1 MIDPYRMVIINLTA
15 LSIICIGIF
24 FYRFLYPKKQVKLFP
39 LLLIIMIL
47 PVISILRKGAYES
60 GDFNMHIYR
69 AMMFFENL
77 QQGNIIPSW
86 GGELNATY
94 GYPVFI
100 FNYVLHYYLIS
111 FFHFLGFSFLAG
123 MKLFL
128 ILSVFG
134 SGITMYLWANK
145 IFKNQLAGFAAAI
158 FYVFAPYHLIT
169 LHFRVNGENFAY
181 ALAPLLFFQ
190 LHNVLERQ
198 NIRNILFFGLILGLL
213 FFAHSANAAFTSLFM
228 ILYLLL
234 LFLTG
239 LFRRRKQL
247 IAVMGGYFVGISL
260 ALPVFFAHSVLSQYT
275 YGYLLAGKPTFTPLW
290 QLLYSPWRFG
300 LLFQG
305 PKGEFA
311 FLIGYTQLLLLGT
324 IILLLLY
331 KKIKKTYKFA
341 VIFWLSITFATVFL
355 ITPESAFL
363 WKIIPILSL
372 AQFSYRLLFFV
383 NISTAILA
391 GYLVLSLP
399 KKKAAIYLL
408 IFFTVVFTIINWG
421 NRRTIPEIGDVT
433 LRQNIPL
440 SSWNYEGMA
449 VMASPRWLNQHSL
462 WEKKIPVSHLES
474 LSGSAEIRLIERSQT
489 KHTYIVHAKKSI
501 LLRENTLYFPGWEVW
516 VDGKKTPV
524 EYKKH
529 DSLGKIVFSVTK
541 GMHFIEVKYTD
552 LPLFRLTKTISIAG
566 FVIILLYFLGEKLLH
581 LLHYE
586 KKSLR

>member
-15 LSIICIGIF
+15 LSIICAGIF

-39 LLLIIMIL
+39 LLLIVMIL
-47 PVISILRKGAYES
+47 PVISILRKGTYES

-145 IFKNQLAGFAAAI
+145 IFKNQLAGFAAAV

-181 ALAPLLFFQ
+181 ALAPLLFYQ

-198 NIRNILFFGLILGLL
+198 NTRNILFFGLILGLL

-228 ILYLLL
+228 IIYLLL

-239 LFRRRKQL
+239 IVRRRKQI
-247 IAVMGGYFVGISL
+247 IAVVEGYLVGILL

-275 YGYLLAGKPTFTPLW
+275 YGYLLSGKPTFTPLW
-290 QLLYSPWRFG
+290 QLLYSPWRYG

-311 FLIGYTQLLLLGT
+311 FLVGYTQLLLLVT
-324 IILLLLY
+324 MVLLLIY
-331 KKIKKTYKFA
+331 KKIKKVHA
-341 VIFWLSITFATVFL
+341 LSILFWLSVTCVTIFL
-355 ITPESAFL
+355 VTPQSAFL

-399 KKKAAIYLL
+399 KKKKAIYVL
-408 IFFTVVFTIINWG
+408 IFFTIASTIINWG
-421 NRRTIPEIGDVT
+421 NRRTIPEIGDIT

-449 VMASPRWLNQHSL
+449 VMASPRWLKQDSL
-462 WEKKIPVSHLES
+462 WEKKIPDSHLES
-474 LSGSAEIRLIERSQT
+474 LSGSAEIRQIERSQT
-489 KHTYIVHAKKSI
+489 KHTYIVNAKKSL

-516 VDGKKTPV
+516 IDNKQTLF
-524 EYKKH
+524 EYKKNH
-529 DSLGKIVFSVTK
+529 SLGKIVFPVTK
-541 GMHFIEVKYTD
+541 GLHFIEVKYND
-552 LPLFRLTKTISIAG
+552 LPLFRLTKLISIAG
-566 FVIILLYFLGEKLLH
+566 FVVIFLYFIGEKLLY
-581 LLHYE
+581 LFPYE